1 MKARTSSS
9 MGVSARLVAVDVLR
23 SVIGQGL
30 SLKAALAD
38 VLPTLPDRRDRA
50 LVEALVFCVLR
61 HYPAYQTTI
70 DHWMARPLQQRQF
83 PLKLLI
89 MVGMAQLEH
98 IGIAEHAVVSATVES
113 CRALGFSS
121 HRPLVN
127 ALLRRVQ
134 REGIR
139 PVGSEQLW
147 PSWLRQRIQS
157 DWPEHAEAVFAAS
170 IRSAPM
176 WLRVNAQRESAEHYR
191 QRLRA
196 CGIAATLSQLA
207 PQALCLSHSVPVNQ
221 LPGFERGDVSV
232 QDFSAQLVADVLA
245 PAPYSRILDACAA
258 PGGKTAH
265 LLERDPSLDVTA
277 IDVDNGRMQ
286 RLIDGCARLHLHP
299 HCRVADM
306 QDLSSWWD
314 KRLYDAVVLDAPCSA
329 TGVVRRH
336 PDLLLHRQPADIDK
350 LVNVQANLLDAC
362 WTVLKPG
369 GTLVYTT
376 CSVLHS
382 ENHLQ
387 IASFAMRTSNARIL
401 DPGNPYGHFI
411 QCCRQR
417 FPGENNADGF
427 FYAKLVKS
435 D

>member
-1 MKARTSSS
+1 
-9 MGVSARLVAVDVLR
+9 MGVSARLAAVHVLR

-30 SLKAALAD
+30 SLKAALAAG
-38 VLPTLPDRRDRA
+38 LPTLPDRRDRA
-50 LVEALVFCVLR
+50 LVEALVFSVLR
-61 HYPAYQTTI
+61 HYPAYQKTI
-70 DHWMARPLQQRQF
+70 DHWMARPLQQRQL

-98 IGIAEHAVVSATVES
+98 IGVAEHAAVSATVET
-113 CRALGFSS
+113 CLALGFSS

-127 ALLRRVQ
+127 ALLRRAQ
-134 REGIR
+134 REGICA
-139 PVGSEQLW
+139 VGSEQLW

-170 IRSAPM
+170 MHSAPM
-176 WLRVNAQRESAEHYR
+176 WLRVNAQRESAEQYS

-196 CGIAATLSQLA
+196 CAIEATLSQLA
-207 PQALCLSHSVPVNQ
+207 PQALCLMHAVPVDQ
-221 LPGFERGDVSV
+221 LPGFDQGDVSV

-245 PAPYSRILDACAA
+245 PAPNSRVLDACAA

-265 LLERDPSLDVTA
+265 LLERDPSLDMTA

-286 RLIDGCARLHLHP
+286 RLIDACARLHLRA
-299 HCRVADM
+299 HCLVADM

-314 KRLYDAVVLDAPCSA
+314 KRPFDAVLLDAPCSA

-350 LVNVQANLLDAC
+350 LVSIQASLLDAC
-362 WTVLKPG
+362 WNVLKPG

-376 CSVLHS
+376 CSLLHC

-387 IASFAMRTSNARIL
+387 ITSFAMRTSNARVL
-401 DPGNPYGHFI
+401 DPGNACGHVI

-427 FYAKLVKS
+427 FYAKIVKS